1 MEKGLD
7 KFLPTSN
14 ELEAMSL
21 DVFRDWVDRAFF
33 VLPERK
39 IQRDPLSHLRK
50 RISEILDGHYAT
62 EAEKEEAVWRAIN
75 RYYEGFSH
83 VTR

>member
-1 MEKGLD
+1 MEKELE

-21 DVFRDWVDRAFF
+21 DTFRDWIDRAYF
-33 VLPERK
+33 VIPERK

-50 RISEILDGHYAT
+50 RISEILDGNYAT
-62 EAEKEEAVWRAIN
+62 EAEKEEAVWRAIA

-83 VTR
+83 SIR